1 MTETRPLLAEPPA
14 VLQQRALDT
23 VRQMP
28 DDDVKYLAV
37 FIEGIKFANDQAQ
50 LKERQGAG

>member
-1 MTETRPLLAEPPA
+1 MTETRPLLMEPPA
-14 VLQQRALDT
+14 VLQQRTLDA

-50 LKERQGAG
+50 MKERQEAG